1 MLLYPAD
8 AEPPLVEFELE
19 LLFVALAATGPT
31 EAVAPADAGG
41 FKLAAAVADEFDT
54 WSAGSCS
61 GTVGNVNIADFFLSM
76 SQSIFTKD
84 ISCGRNTYNS
94 MYSTEKYNFTNINRC
109 SFTYNGTE
117 YKLPALVTGKITYCK

>member
-61 GTVGNVNIADFFLSM
+61 GTVGNVNIADLFYICHKVFSQKIFLVVE
-76 SQSIFTKD
+76 IPIILCIALRNI
-84 ISCGRNTYNS
+84 ISL
-94 MYSTEKYNFTNINRC
+94 I
-109 SFTYNGTE
+109 
-117 YKLPALVTGKITYCK
+117 